1 MDFSEFRFAALIFTL
16 LSNNMSSENIDVQ
29 ANALLAQAKK
39 DFKSKQYEVAFKNY
53 SQATEMM

>member
-1 MDFSEFRFAALIFTL
+1 
-16 LSNNMSSENIDVQ
+16 MSSENIDVQ